1 MPLLCLPLSV
11 SNEGHFFV
19 LNSCLMLNTSPHSDV
34 VLEDIFLKDGGEN
47 NNKLQIVIIL
57 EENNATLLVT
67 KNLYVLLQG
76 SVIRRPIR

>member
-1 MPLLCLPLSV
+1 
-11 SNEGHFFV
+11 
-19 LNSCLMLNTSPHSDV
+19 MLNTSPHSDV